1 MLSVICVFGTDA
13 THVLDLRGL
22 CSNRKVRALFSIMS
36 VLGCLMH
43 RPADRQFRGLDARYF
58 VSSYLYGVPYLESL
72 GHVGDDLAVIQIPS
86 GNRVVTDYSPVVGS
100 RLTLRIT
107 SPCWPLG
114 GPALSSAY

>member
-58 VSSYLYGVPYLESL
+58 VSSYLYG
-72 GHVGDDLAVIQIPS
+72 DDLAVIQIPS